1 MTMRQFPR
9 RVGRWCR
16 ADVLALLLTSVLTV
30 TASAHDPGL
39 SSLDVSL
46 TASTLVARLSLSPR
60 DAEMAAALE
69 PVGRFADAEW
79 AGAAVTL
86 DAFARRT
93 IELQIDGQRLSAC
106 RAKVKRAGDATVIVE
121 LTYARPI
128 GSRLTVRS
136 RVAEQ
141 LASGHR
147 ELVTVREPSGAVVSE
162 RMIDRGDG
170 GEPIALDVPGG
181 SLDLARQFFALGLQH
196 ILSGYDHLLFLAGLL
211 LGVHGVRGVVM
222 TATAFTIGHSLTLA
236 SAVLGIVALP
246 AGLVEP
252 LIAASIAYVGV
263 ENLVSTNTSSRWRT
277 ALAFGLIHGF
287 GFAGALQELGV
298 GSGGVRTVVTLGF
311 FNLGVEAGQVAVAL
325 MVLPMFWYLRTRQPL
340 GLPVLRPCSGLVA
353 LCGACWFVARL
364 VTGGAP

>member
-1 MTMRQFPR
+1 MRPFPR

-16 ADVLALLLTSVLTV
+16 AGVLALLLTSVSTV

-39 SSLDVSL
+39 SSLEVSL
-46 TASTLVARLSLSPR
+46 TASTIVARLSLSPR

-69 PVGRFADAEW
+69 PGSRFADSER
-79 AGAAVTL
+79 AGAAATL
-86 DAFARRT
+86 GAFARRT
-93 IELQIDGQRLSAC
+93 IELQIDGQRLSAG
-106 RAKVKRAGDATVIVE
+106 RAKVERAGDATVIVE

-136 RVAEQ
+136 RVAKG

-147 ELVTVREPSGAVVSE
+147 ELVTVRGTSGTVVSE
-162 RMIDRGDG
+162 RMIGGGDG

-181 SLDLARQFFALGLQH
+181 ILDLARQFFVLGLEH

-211 LGVHGVRGVVM
+211 LGVHGSRRVAV
-222 TATAFTIGHSLTLA
+222 TATAFTIGHSLTLM

-298 GSGGVRTVVTLGF
+298 GSGGVRTVVPLGF

-325 MVLPMFWYLRTRQPL
+325 MVLPVLWYLRTRQPL
-340 GLPVLRPCSGLVA
+340 GLVVLRPCSGLVA

-364 VTGGAP
+364 VTSGAL

>member
-1 MTMRQFPR
+1 MRQFPC

-30 TASAHDPGL
+30 TAGAHDPGL

-69 PVGRFADAEW
+69 PDGRFADAEW
-79 AGAAVTL
+79 AGAAATL

-93 IELQIDGQRLSAC
+93 IELQIDGQRLSAG
-106 RAKVKRAGDATVIVE
+106 RAKVERAGDATVIVE
-121 LTYARPI
+121 LTYARLI

-141 LASGHR
+141 LTRGHR
-147 ELVTVREPSGAVVSE
+147 ELVTVRETSGAVVSE
-162 RMIDRGDG
+162 RMIDGGG

-181 SLDLARQFFALGLQH
+181 SRDLARQFFALGLQH

-211 LGVHGVRGVVM
+211 LGVHGLRGVVM
-222 TATAFTIGHSLTLA
+222 TATAFTIGHSLTLV

-287 GFAGALQELGV
+287 GFAGALTELGV

-340 GLPVLRPCSGLVA
+340 GLRVLRPCSGLVA

-364 VTGGAP
+364 VTSGAP

>member
-1 MTMRQFPR
+1 MKQFRR

-16 ADVLALLLTSVLTV
+16 AGVLALLLTPVLTG

-39 SSLDVSL
+39 SSLEVSL
-46 TASTLVARLSLSPR
+46 TASTIVARLSLSPR
-60 DAEMAAALE
+60 DAEMAAAL
-69 PVGRFADAEW
+69 
-79 AGAAVTL
+79 
-86 DAFARRT
+86 DAFARQT
-93 IELQIDGQRLSAC
+93 IELQIDGRRLSADG
-106 RAKVKRAGDATVIVE
+106 AQVERAGDATVIVE

-136 RVAEQ
+136 RVAER
-141 LASGHR
+141 LTRGHR
-147 ELVTVREPSGAVVSE
+147 QLVTVRGTSGTVVSE
-162 RMIDRGDG
+162 RMIGGGGDA

-181 SLDLARQFFALGLQH
+181 ILDLARQFFVLGMQH

-211 LGVHGVRGVVM
+211 LGVDGSRRVAI
-222 TATAFTIGHSLTLA
+222 TATAFTIGHSLTLV

-246 AGLVEP
+246 ADLVEP

-298 GSGGVRTVVTLGF
+298 GSGGVRTVVPLGF

-325 MVLPMFWYLRTRQPL
+325 MVLPALWYLRTRQPL
-340 GLPVLRPCSGLVA
+340 GPAVLRPCSGLVA
-353 LCGACWFVARL
+353 LCGGCWFVARL
-364 VTGGAP
+364 VTSTAP